1 MRSETYATPGP
12 VRLNLE
18 IPAGRIEIETDRTD
32 ETHVELEALSGS
44 DSARELVETA
54 RIELLRRGEGH
65 EVAVEVHPR
74 HGFWISFD
82 RGPDIRLRVNCP
94 PGTDLEI
101 RTKSADVDARGE
113 YGSVDAKSASGDVN
127 VQGVRRDA
135 RVKTASGDV
144 HLEQVGGRLDVNSVS
159 GDLHVDNVARETNA
173 QLVSGD
179 LYIREAGD
187 SVTGNTVSGDQRLET
202 VSRGRVDLRA
212 ISGDVNV
219 GIREGSRLFVD
230 ANTVSGSTSS
240 EVELSDAPAQAGG
253 AESPLVELYVKT
265 VSGDV
270 RIERAPAPWPAPQ
283 VSERS

>member
-1 MRSETYATPGP
+1 MRSETYTTPGP

-74 HGFWISFD
+74 HGFWISFE

-113 YGSVDAKSASGDVN
+113 YGSVEVKSASGDVN
-127 VQGVRRDA
+127 VQEVRRDA
-135 RVKTASGDV
+135 RLKTASGDV

-179 LYIREAGD
+179 LYIGEAGD
-187 SVTGNTVSGDQRLET
+187 SVTGNTVSGDQR
-202 VSRGRVDLRA
+202 
-212 ISGDVNV
+212 NV

-270 RIERAPAPWPAPQ
+270 RIERAPAPWRAPQ
-283 VSERS
+283 VTERS